1 MQVTG
6 SVDPGSGRRG
16 FLKAAAAVGLGAAAI
31 LTAPLAGLRVWLAPL
46 RGRST
51 EPSGRWVRVTSLAAL
66 PEDGPPRRFP
76 IVTDHVNAWT
86 RSPAVPVG
94 AVFVRRTEGTR
105 LEVFNVVCPHAG
117 CLVDYTPGSQQF
129 LCPCH
134 NSTFALDGHVNDPNS
149 PSPRGLDPLEA
160 EVRDGSDVWVRFQNF
175 RVGVKERIPES

>member
-1 MQVTG
+1 MQDTG
-6 SVDPGSGRRG
+6 SNGSGRRG
-16 FLKAAAAVGLGAAAI
+16 FLKAAAAVGLGAVAL

-46 RGRST
+46 GRR
-51 EPSGRWVRVTSLAAL
+51 PGAAPGRWVRVTSLATL
-66 PEDGPPRRFP
+66 PENGPPRRFP
-76 IVTDHVNAWT
+76 VVTDHVNAWT

-94 AVFVRRTEGTR
+94 AVFLSRNEDRIR
-105 LEVFNVVCPHAG
+105 AFNVVCPHAG

-134 NSTFALDGHVNDPNS
+134 NSTFALDGQVNDPGS

-175 RVGVKERIPES
+175 RVGFKERIPES